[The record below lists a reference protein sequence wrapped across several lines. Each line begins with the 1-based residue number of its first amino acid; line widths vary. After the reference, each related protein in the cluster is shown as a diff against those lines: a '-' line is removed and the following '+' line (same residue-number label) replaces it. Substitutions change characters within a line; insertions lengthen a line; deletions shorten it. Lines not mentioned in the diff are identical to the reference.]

1 MLIAPYT
8 GSTEYQTL
16 KQRLHEGKADL
27 HPLPVIQP
35 DKGIKPDI
43 QPQPVPDLRPTPIPD
58 PDRVTLSQPAE
69 KTAALSLTYRPDGRV
84 AEESSVQVDYLSQMM
99 QAMTDARVGFDR
111 EKYEALQEKIDEI
124 LAKDDLTD
132 ADRAQIEALEQEQSR
147 LFEVAAK
154 RMAEQTANKEKV

>member
-27 HPLPVIQP
+27 YPLPVIPP
-35 DKGIKPDI
+35 DKDIKPEI
-43 QPQPVPDLRPTPIPD
+43 QPQPIPDLRPTPIPE
-58 PDRVTLSQPAE
+58 PDRVTLSQPTE
-69 KTAALSLTYRPDGRV
+69 KTAALSLTYRADGRV
-84 AEESSVQVDYLSQMM
+84 AEETTVQADYLSQMM

-124 LAKDDLTD
+124 LAKDDLTA

-154 RMAEQTANKEKV
+154 RTAEQTANKEKV